1 MARILKLEFLAPAAE
16 NRTNAL
22 RNWSSFFRILTRCRI
37 AHPEVVDAFGV
48 VLPGNPICLSKV
60 SPSLVDGDDGTRL
73 VDNRYV
79 RGETIQSPLP
89 FLTALGFFF
98 PGSLLASKCGKQL
111 KSPDHRLSE
120 PP

>member
-1 MARILKLEFLAPAAE
+1 MAGILKLVFLAPTAE
-16 NRTNAL
+16 NRTYSL
-22 RNWSSFFRILTRCRI
+22 REWSSFLRILTRCRI
-37 AHPEVVDAFGV
+37 AHPKVVEAFGV
-48 VLPGNPICLSKV
+48 VLPVNPTRLSKV

-98 PGSLLASKCGKQL
+98 PSSLLTS
-111 KSPDHRLSE
+111 
-120 PP
+120 